1 MVIYVLFEKIFF
13 SVVQK
18 IYLNIFVERNKLSE
32 SVIYF
37 DMLELN
43 FTLAFSEM
51 DLKYRIVTFLE
62 KPKNQKLLDVDII
75 PMTWLV
81 FKENDPG
88 FYCKFMKGP
97 FPPGR
102 AAQLKKMVMNCES
115 PEKDWP
121 IFAIDIRGRA
131 GKFCDCLE
139 IESYRKFC
147 HFNSVH

>member
-97 FPPGR
+97 FPPDV
-102 AAQLKKMVMNCES
+102 QLS
-115 PEKDWP
+115 
-121 IFAIDIRGRA
+121 
-131 GKFCDCLE
+131 
-139 IESYRKFC
+139 
-147 HFNSVH
+147 